1 MYSVWDT
8 SIRGGFP
15 HSDISGSKS
24 VCRLPEA
31 FRRLQRPSSPM
42 IAKASTMCTYSLD
55 SIALG
60 TANLFRSTLH
70 APLQRILSFGEFDLF
85 VKDDSLTDPYHRKLT
100 FPRSIVPLFY
110 SRSDL
115 HLLTTIASSLDL
127 NLCLSWEERWCNRI
141 NQNWSIQAWLCFWGQ
156 SLHWIESISI
166 SHHFQI
172 VKEHWAGIKPC
183 QLYSQMDKHE
193 TN

>member
-1 MYSVWDT
+1 MIDDDWAGPRSLATTKGISVDFCSSGYLDVSVLQVRFHTPMYSVWDT

-85 VKDDSLTDPYHRKLT
+85 VEDDS
-100 FPRSIVPLFY
+100 
-110 SRSDL
+110 SDKTL
-115 HLLTTIASSLDL
+115 ITG
-127 NLCLSWEERWCNRI
+127 N
-141 NQNWSIQAWLCFWGQ
+141 
-156 SLHWIESISI
+156 
-166 SHHFQI
+166 
-172 VKEHWAGIKPC
+172 
-183 QLYSQMDKHE
+183 
-193 TN
+193 